1 MATISEIFRTFSPEY
16 VDRFGDSMPQE
27 HRKAMNAIIGC
38 RTEAAGIA
46 VYECQ
51 ECGELHRVQILW
63 ESPLSNL
70 PESQNQPMAAKTD
83 ATAASRTPF
92 HDDLHRSR
100 RIATLHTI
108 QPAGGLFRPVH
119 DLIGRHQKTGQG

>member
-27 HRKAMNAIIGC
+27 HRKAMNAIIDC

-51 ECGELHRVQILW
+51 ECGKLHRVNRSCGNRHCPTCQNHKTSLHFEQIL
-63 ESPLSNL
+63 EATHLRYAQSMKITQINPYREGPL
-70 PESQNQPMAAKTD
+70 M
-83 ATAASRTPF
+83 R
-92 HDDLHRSR
+92 
-100 RIATLHTI
+100 
-108 QPAGGLFRPVH
+108 
-119 DLIGRHQKTGQG
+119 